1 MGGCFHCN
9 RQSLK
14 VCLPGRSCRAQ
25 VRGSVQSVWLQW
37 LCGRSE
43 VGVWQ
48 RLVFL
53 HSCTSKRIIDFCLLT
68 LKGMTLGAFLCL
80 QRTSQINE
88 KLTHLWGNHLFKSV
102 DVMVACLSRSMDI
115 RRTSRD
121 TTHGNVLWM
130 RLTRF
135 TVPVNWKPLSAGGG
149 LRQIVMGE
157 FIHDRLSFQLTALR
171 CSPCLHK

>member
-1 MGGCFHCN
+1 MGGCFHCT

-25 VRGSVQSVWLQW
+25 VWGSVQSVWLHW

-43 VGVWQ
+43 VGIWQ

-53 HSCTSKRIIDFCLLT
+53 RSCPRKRAIDFCLLT
-68 LKGMTLGAFLCL
+68 LKWPTLGAFLCFL
-80 QRTSQINE
+80 EAQWTYEINE
-88 KLTHLWGNHLFKSV
+88 KLTHLWGISLFKTV
-102 DVMVACLSRSMDI
+102 NVMVTHLSCSMDI
-115 RRTSRD
+115 CRTSRD
-121 TTHGNVLWM
+121 TKHGNVWNETVSM
-130 RLTRF
+130 LTE
-135 TVPVNWKPLSAGGG
+135 KPSSCRG
-149 LRQIVMGE
+149 LGQIVMGE